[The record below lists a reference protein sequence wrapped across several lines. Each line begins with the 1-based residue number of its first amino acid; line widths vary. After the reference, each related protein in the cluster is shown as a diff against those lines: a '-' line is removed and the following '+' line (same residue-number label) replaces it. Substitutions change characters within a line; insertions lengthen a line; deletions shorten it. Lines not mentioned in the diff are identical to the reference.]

1 MSNRLHS
8 VILMLESL
16 LFGMFVL
23 AILIDQ
29 FSAIFTDE
37 TIVEQHIHGKKHA
50 PPGAR
55 SSSTSSSRR
64 GSGVKRSKME
74 ALRDVCGTG
83 HFLMWILPC
92 HTRDEIVI
100 EKRLNDVVWGFEMR
114 KNITIS
120 EMRNLFQQNF
130 LPVFFK
136 YNCFS

>member
-1 MSNRLHS
+1 MFCRLHS

-37 TIVEQHIHGKKHA
+37 TIVEQHIHGKKHG
-50 PPGAR
+50 PSGAR

-64 GSGVKRSKME
+64 GSGVKKSKMDS
-74 ALRDVCGTG
+74 LRDVCGTG
-83 HFLMWILPC
+83 HFLLWILPC

-100 EKRLNDVVWGFEMR
+100 EKRLNDVV
-114 KNITIS
+114 
-120 EMRNLFQQNF
+120 
-130 LPVFFK
+130 
-136 YNCFS
+136 